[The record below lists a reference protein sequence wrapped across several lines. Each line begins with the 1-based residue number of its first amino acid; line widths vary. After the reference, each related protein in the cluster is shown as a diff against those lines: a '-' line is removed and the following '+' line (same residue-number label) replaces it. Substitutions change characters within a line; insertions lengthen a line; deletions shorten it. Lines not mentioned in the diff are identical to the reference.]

1 VAPRAR
7 AHPGRGRNRIT
18 FKMARL
24 RADQL
29 RMSRSTDLVSD
40 VHWTKLALC
49 AGHPERGW
57 WFPEYYCDKDVAR
70 AVAICRA
77 CPVRT
82 DCLNFAITTGQSEGV
97 WGGTTPSERRNLRR
111 EIRRAQ

>member
-1 VAPRAR
+1 
-7 AHPGRGRNRIT
+7 
-18 FKMARL
+18 
-24 RADQL
+24 
-29 RMSRSTDLVSD
+29 MSRSADLISD

-57 WFPEYYCDKDVAR
+57 WFPEYYCDKDFAR

-97 WGGTTPSERRNLRR
+97 GGGTTPSERRQIRR
-111 EIRRAQ
+111 EVRRPQSTLFPTRGATSLRGRVADRSVAGSSQRP